1 MLQWVVLLINLYLI
15 SFNRTLQS
23 DTPNNTYHCC
33 AGPHIIQLCMNL
45 VDNTP
50 VYNAMHNQ
58 SVCDWW
64 ETRLVDYRAEQSW
77 ANIACRLNH
86 PRSLLCMTW
95 KQILSD
101 SCLPIVQVPLQ
112 LPLLWYEAIGLIRA
126 FSRWEV
132 YTQYH
137 NTQPVSQPI
146 LFCYDK
152 PMYGILQRLI
162 ATRDLIW

>member
-1 MLQWVVLLINLYLI
+1 MSGLTHALTYIWYPSIVRCNLIPLIIHTTVVLALILY
-15 SFNRTLQS
+15 S
-23 DTPNNTYHCC
+23 C
-33 AGPHIIQLCMNL
+33 AWIWLTILL
-45 VDNTP
+45 
-50 VYNAMHNQ
+50 YNAMHNQ

-112 LPLLWYEAIGLIRA
+112 LPLLWYEAIGLIRP
-126 FSRWEV
+126 FSHWEV

-152 PMYGILQRLI
+152 PMYGILQRFNCYH
-162 ATRDLIW
+162 LIW